1 MFESLEQFQIK
12 EILLQSSY
20 FVAQLADMAGSCR
33 IVVMASGNGSNFQA
47 LVDAVKAQRISNSQ
61 IVRLIVNRK
70 KAYAVT
76 RAENMGI
83 PCTYFNMISEGFQAK
98 EETDPEKLKEGR
110 SKYDAALA
118 ELVLQ
123 DTVDLVILA
132 GWLHVFTYASNINL
146 HVGGRSG
153 PLTITTALRF
163 CEQCES
169 IAYL

>member
-1 MFESLEQFQIK
+1 MARPCR
-12 EILLQSSY
+12 LL
-20 FVAQLADMAGSCR
+20 
-33 IVVMASGNGSNFQA
+33 VMASGNGSNFQA

-98 EETDPEKLKEGR
+98 EEKDPDKLKEAR

-132 GWLHVFTYASNINL
+132 GWLHVFTYAPTMKL
-146 HVGGRSG
+146 HLGGILQS
-153 PLTITTALRF
+153 LTTTIALHS

>member
-1 MFESLEQFQIK
+1 
-12 EILLQSSY
+12 
-20 FVAQLADMAGSCR
+20 MAGSCR

-47 LVDAVKAQRISNSQ
+47 LIDAVKIQRISNSQ

-76 RAENMGI
+76 RAENVGI

-98 EETDPEKLKEGR
+98 EEKDPEKLKEAR

-132 GWLHVFTYASNINL
+132 GWMHVFTYAPTMKIHL
-146 HVGGRSG
+146 GGTLRS
-153 PLTITTALRF
+153 LTITIALRF